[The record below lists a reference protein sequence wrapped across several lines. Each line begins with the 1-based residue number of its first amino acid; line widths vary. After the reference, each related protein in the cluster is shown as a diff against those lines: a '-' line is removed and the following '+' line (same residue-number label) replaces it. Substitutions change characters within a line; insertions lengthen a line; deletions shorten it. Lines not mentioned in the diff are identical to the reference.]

1 MDRVSCYTAPGYCF
15 GGLREATEINW
26 NHSPPPDVAPICCLV
41 GLGEATEV
49 PVEAEEAVTGRPA
62 GSKAPTALIIGN
74 NILQRFVVF
83 HSNCQYFDGG
93 FWEGHNLDT
102 VHATKLEEFSE
113 KIPNL

>member
-1 MDRVSCYTAPGYCF
+1 M
-15 GGLREATEINW
+15 
-26 NHSPPPDVAPICCLV
+26 

-93 FWEGHNLDT
+93 FWEGHNLDAG
-102 VHATKLEEFSE
+102 HATKLEEFSE
-113 KIPNL
+113 KNSKRPLTPPSPLLIYCIFFGKGPKKALYKGSKSAVKTF